1 MYTTG
6 ITCHV
11 SGAVVKLRE
20 SFKINDQHT
29 TALNVN
35 TRQSKKSI

>member
-1 MYTTG
+1 MYMTG
-6 ITCHV
+6 TTCHA

-20 SFKINDQHT
+20 SFKINEQPT

-35 TRQSKKSI
+35 TRQPKKSI